1 MTRHQRGELTL
12 RDFGAQDADVGPGHV
27 TLATGQPAPS
37 APRIADLQGFV
48 GRAPRDHDLHTAE
61 HKRLTSIR
69 QIITALKQAR
79 LQRSLTI
86 EQVADAIGVHKS
98 VISRFENESPDP
110 HIATMLRYADAVG
123 ADFAVLV
130 DGQRVS
136 DAPAEHR
143 PGRHR
148 ADPDQ

>member
-1 MTRHQRGELTL
+1 MTRHQPGELTS
-12 RDFGAQDADVGPGHV
+12 RDFGAQHADAGPGHV

-48 GRAPRDHDLHTAE
+48 VGRAPRDHDLHTAE

-69 QIITALKQAR
+69 QIIAALKQAR

-110 HIATMLRYADAVG
+110 HIATMLRYAHAVG

-136 DAPAEHR
+136 DAPATV
-143 PGRHR
+143 
-148 ADPDQ
+148 Q